1 MKKPVILILTMLL
14 GVWCFIYVGINVDMW
29 RLGYELEGLEGQRAE
44 LKRQHEA
51 LQAQISKLM
60 DPQQIARR
68 AAQHLGFTAPR
79 EGQVVMISL
88 DALPPL
94 ETGSADPVQLVQNFL
109 DSQPEVP

>member
-88 DALPPL
+88 DALPLLRRGRQIPYSWFK
-94 ETGSADPVQLVQNFL
+94 TF
-109 DSQPEVP
+109 